1 MEGRTN
7 VIPRTFDR
15 VSEVLK
21 ELNYLSGDQLTPKGG
36 VLTKIYAESDLLL
49 SELISSDVL
58 NQYSPADLVGLLSA
72 LVYDGRGERSRS
84 PRLPKSLDA
93 SIPMVMKIWLS
104 IVKLEED
111 HGITPQK
118 EPNFDLAWSA
128 YRWANGHSLQ
138 TILRETEITVGDFVR
153 AIRQIIDLLGQL
165 LNANPQMATTVKE
178 AVKKIDRGVIAYSA
192 VVA

>member
-1 MEGRTN
+1 
-7 VIPRTFDR
+7 
-15 VSEVLK
+15 
-21 ELNYLSGDQLTPKGG
+21 
-36 VLTKIYAESDLLL
+36 
-49 SELISSDVL
+49 
-58 NQYSPADLVGLLSA
+58 
-72 LVYDGRGERSRS
+72 
-84 PRLPKSLDA
+84 
-93 SIPMVMKIWLS
+93 MVMKVWLN

-118 EPNFDLAWSA
+118 EPNFDLAWST

-165 LNANPQMATTVKE
+165 LNANPQMASTVKE